1 MNVRDEL
8 PAYDNSSNFNIVADS
23 TTEPGTTLDNLKAAV
38 QGETG
43 ASAKYALYAET
54 AEATGYDQVARL
66 FKAASYAEQVH
77 IRLESALVVERDP
90 DYVKPVAPECERLA
104 VDLSL
109 IDAAKGEIFETSDM
123 YPTFIEQAV
132 EEGDERAVKVFS
144 RAKLAESVH
153 AEKYLEAYN
162 NIDAADDDAYY
173 VCPGCGY
180 IHKGED
186 FETCPIC
193 GAPKSSFKKF

>member
-1 MNVRDEL
+1 MNVRDDT
-8 PAYDNSSNFNIVADS
+8 PAYAHSPHFNLVAEHK
-23 TTEPGTTLDNLKAAV
+23 TEPAPTLDILKPAV
-38 QGETG
+38 HGETG

-132 EEGDERAVKVFS
+132 DEGDERAVKVFS